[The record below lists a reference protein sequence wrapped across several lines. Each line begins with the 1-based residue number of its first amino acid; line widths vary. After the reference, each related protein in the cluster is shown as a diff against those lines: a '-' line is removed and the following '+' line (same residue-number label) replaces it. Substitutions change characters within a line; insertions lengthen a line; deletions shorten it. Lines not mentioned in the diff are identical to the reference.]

1 MTCMTS
7 LALPFEKELVVDLFA
22 GGGGASSG
30 IAAAYREPD
39 VAVNHNPIALAVHRA
54 NHPETEHYVADVF
67 EVDPILATKGQPVGI
82 LWASPDC
89 RHHSKAKGGKPRN
102 RKIRGLAWVIIR
114 WAYQTSP
121 RLIFLEN
128 VEEFADWGPLDE
140 EGKPVKAEKGRTF
153 KAFVDALGNGI
164 PEDHPDLPEILEEIG
179 DHVPKEALV
188 RGLRYNF
195 EHQVRVAAN
204 QGAPTIRKRLYGVA
218 RRDGKPIVWP
228 TPKFH
233 KQPTKGQQAWRQ
245 AADCIDWGLE
255 GRTIFREDAL
265 VENTMN
271 RIAKGLWR
279 HTLACSDPYIVPLRG
294 TSESH
299 TSTHSTRDALS
310 TISGGGT
317 HHALVQPK
325 MAMAGCM
332 TEHANGSNQ
341 RTFDTKEPLRTQVAQ
356 VKGGHFALVGAHLTH
371 LTHHGDRSG
380 YPVTDPAMTVT
391 GANRGEQALVSASM
405 ITLRKGCV
413 GASASGPINCIT
425 QSSGHHAIASA
436 HLEQANGGFYKGDGR
451 AADAPFSTVLGKG
464 SNQRV
469 ATAYLVKYYGAEKDG
484 ISLREPAHTIPSKDR
499 MAVVEVV
506 QLHSHT
512 LSDEQLA
519 GARKCAAFLR
529 KYLPQH
535 FTEHADIVMVGDY
548 VLIDITLRM
557 LQPHELKRAQG
568 FRPDYIIDRGLF
580 LNPQTGEMYW
590 KPINKT
596 DQVKLL
602 GNSVCPDEAREL
614 VAANASDLIDLY
626 QRLAA

>member
-30 IAAAYREPD
+30 IAQAYREPD
-39 VAVNHNPIALAVHRA
+39 VAVNHNKIALAVHRA
-54 NHPETEHYVADVF
+54 NHQQTEHYVADVF

-128 VEEFADWGPLDE
+128 VEEFADWGPLDD
-140 EGKPVKAEKGRTF
+140 EGKPIKTERGRTF
-153 KAFVDALGNGI
+153 KAFVDVLSKGVA
-164 PEDHPDLPEILEEIG
+164 EDHPDLPEILAEIG

-195 EHQVRVAAN
+195 EHQVRVASN

-218 RRDGKPIVWP
+218 RRDGKPVQWP
-228 TPKFH
+228 APKFH
-233 KQPTKGQQAWRQ
+233 KQPAKGQKSWRQ
-245 AADCIDWGLE
+245 AAECIDWDLE
-255 GRTIFREDAL
+255 GRTIFRDDAL

-279 HTLACSDPYIVPLRG
+279 HTLACENPFIVPLRG
-294 TSESH
+294 TSKSH
-299 TSTHSTRDALS
+299 TSTHSVADPVS

-325 MAMAGCM
+325 VAVAGCL
-332 TEHANGSNQ
+332 TEHANGSSQ
-341 RTFDTKEPLRTQVAQ
+341 RTFAVEDPLRTQVAQ
-356 VKGGHFALVGAHLTH
+356 VKGGHFALV
-371 LTHHGDRSG
+371 
-380 YPVTDPAMTVT
+380 
-391 GANRGEQALVSASM
+391 SASL
-405 ITLRKGCV
+405 ITLRNGCIGAPVTQPIGCV
-413 GASASGPINCIT
+413 T
-425 QSSGHHAIASA
+425 QSGGHHAIASA
-436 HLEQANGGFYKGDGR
+436 HLEQANGGFYNGDGR
-451 AADAPFSTVLGKG
+451 SAEDPFSTILGKG
-464 SNQRV
+464 SNQRLV
-469 ATAYLVKYYGAEKDG
+469 TAYLVKYYGAEKDG
-484 ISLREPAHTIPSKDR
+484 ISMREPMHTIPSKDR
-499 MAVVEVV
+499 MAVVRVV
-506 QLHSHT
+506 QLQSHA

-519 GARKCAAFLR
+519 GARKCAGFLR
-529 KYLPQH
+529 QYLPQH
-535 FTEHADIVMVGDY
+535 FTEHADVVMVGEY
-548 VLIDITLRM
+548 VLVDITLRM
-557 LQPHELKRAQG
+557 LKPHELKRAQG
-568 FRPDYIIDRGLF
+568 FRADYIIDRGLF
-580 LNPQTGEMYW
+580 LDEESGQLYW
-590 KPINKT
+590 KGISNV

-614 VAANASDLIDLY
+614 VAANASELIELY

>member
-30 IAAAYREPD
+30 IAEAYREPD

-54 NHPETEHYVADVF
+54 NHPQTEHYVADVF

-128 VEEFADWGPLDE
+128 VEEFADWGPLDD
-140 EGKPVKAEKGRTF
+140 EGKPIKAEKGRTF
-153 KAFVDALGNGI
+153 KAFVAVLGNGI
-164 PEDHPDLPEILEEIG
+164 PEDHPDLPEILAEIG
-179 DHVPKEALV
+179 EHVPKEALI

-195 EHQVRVAAN
+195 DHQVRVAAD
-204 QGAPTIRKRLYGVA
+204 QGAPTIRKRLYGIA

-228 TPKFH
+228 AAQYH
-233 KQPTKGQQAWRQ
+233 KNPTKGQKAWRS
-245 AADCIDWGLE
+245 AAECIDWELE

-279 HTLACSDPYIVPLRG
+279 HTLACNDPFIVPLRG
-294 TSESH
+294 TSKSH
-299 TSTHSTRDALS
+299 TSTHSVDDPVS

-317 HHALVQPK
+317 HHALVQPT
-325 MAMAGCM
+325 MAVAGCL
-332 TEHANGSNQ
+332 TEHANGSTQ
-341 RTFDTKEPLRTQVAQ
+341 RTFDAEEPLRTQVAQ
-356 VKGGHFALVGAHLTH
+356 VKGGHFALI
-371 LTHHGDRSG
+371 S
-380 YPVTDPAMTVT
+380 
-391 GANRGEQALVSASM
+391 ANLV
-405 ITLRKGCV
+405 TLRNGCV
-413 GASASGPINCIT
+413 GSPATGPVGCIT
-425 QSSGHHAIASA
+425 RSGGHHAIASA

-451 AADAPFSTVLGKG
+451 SAEDPFSTILGKG
-464 SNQRV
+464 SNQRLV
-469 ATAYLVKYYGAEKDG
+469 TAYMVKYYGAEKDG
-484 ISLREPAHTIPSKDR
+484 ISMREPVHTIPSKDR
-499 MAVVEVV
+499 MAVVQVV

-512 LSDEQLA
+512 LTDEQLA
-519 GARKCAAFLR
+519 GARKCAAFMR

-535 FTEHADIVMVGDY
+535 FTEHADVVMVGDY
-548 VLIDITLRM
+548 VMVDITLRM
-557 LQPHELKRAQG
+557 LKPHELKRAQG
-568 FRPDYIIDRGLF
+568 FRADYIIDRGLF
-580 LNPQTGEMYW
+580 LDEETGRLYW
-590 KPINKT
+590 KAISGA

-602 GNSVCPDEAREL
+602 GNSVCKDEARAL
-614 VAANASDLIDLY
+614 VAANASDLIELY